1 MKDGGIEEEGKDRE
15 MALLRRVDAHEHGKE
30 DEEPVDH
37 NDEHV
42 FPERLWIRVAFLER
56 REVHKYIG
64 DRRVVEQVTYLK
76 SARKSTPHDR
86 AGEELSNA
94 EKKELLTGMKSTTR
108 KSSTLPPPLNP
119 VTNASFSF
127 L

>member
-1 MKDGGIEEEGKDRE
+1 MVV
-15 MALLRRVDAHEHGKE
+15 LRGVDAHEERKE
-30 DEEPVDH
+30 DEEPVDY

-42 FPERLWIRVAFLER
+42 FPERLRFRVASLER
-56 REVHKYIG
+56 GKVHEDVGDCRVMKEVAN
-64 DRRVVEQVTYLK
+64 LK
-76 SARKSTPHDR
+76 NARKSAPHDGR
-86 AGEELSNA
+86 EQLSKTQYKNSH
-94 EKKELLTGMKSTTR
+94 TGMKSTTR